1 MQQQFTFHQFTIQ
14 YDMICLYP
22 TPLTLVA
29 ATSMFIT
36 YINAHTIQVDYCR
49 VSVLL
54 LIGKG
59 DPNNGDPSR
68 GPKMG
73 IQMKNGPKV

>member
-1 MQQQFTFHQFTIQ
+1 
-14 YDMICLYP
+14 MICLYS

-68 GPKMG
+68 GIKMV
-73 IQMKNGPKV
+73 IQIKKL

>member
-1 MQQQFTFHQFTIQ
+1 MQQQFTLYQLKIQ

-29 ATSMFIT
+29 ATSMFIP
-36 YINAHTIQVDYCR
+36 YINAQTIKVDYCR

>member
-1 MQQQFTFHQFTIQ
+1 MHQFKIQ
-14 YDMICLYP
+14 YDMICLYS

-29 ATSMFIT
+29 ATSMFIP
-36 YINAHTIQVDYCR
+36 YINAQTIKVDYCR

-59 DPNNGDPSR
+59 DPI
-68 GPKMG
+68 MG
-73 IQMKNGPKV
+73 IQAEELKW